1 MDNSYCCSILGRSKS
16 MDLNIE
22 KQYSEKI
29 SNLRYNGEI
38 DEAIKVCL
46 EATKNFQQNN
56 FFYKLLGDLYAQKN
70 NYVDAANA
78 YFEQLKRL
86 GTKPDQFKT
95 FARFYKTLTT
105 KVTPEFLIDYQNRI
119 SQAIQN
125 GEIPKNIHS
134 CLIESFGA
142 PFIFDKEILEFFH
155 KSDDDQFFD
164 EVRQF
169 VSSTRDNSI
178 VRALV
183 LYQSG
188 RTKVTRNTKTKM
200 FLLSVAEKKKLYPE
214 ALQLIGKMIYKSKK
228 FNPLIIRT
236 LLRISRKQGDYNYAE
251 NVLNFNNELI
261 EKSDF
266 NVLYE
271 LVYYFDTTN
280 NDELLDKTLEEM
292 LHKAQSSIPI
302 ARTLYNFYLTF
313 NKFDEAQAV
322 SELIQKLTSEQKTK
336 SRKIKSSQKQR
347 EEQQL
352 ESEQIVWQKLKDLVS
367 EQEHNRQMIA
377 LRDLIKGFSHELG
390 QPITNI
396 RYSVQLQEMKI
407 QRGLSST
414 NDIKRLFT
422 TILEQTAR
430 IGTLLERFRPIVSS
444 KSQSALFS
452 VNNCIS
458 QVFDDLDDRLR
469 DNLITYNITA
479 ENELILFGDRIQF
492 SQVFYN
498 LILNSIQAIN
508 SNGTIEV
515 ELSQTSDEIIILF
528 SDDGPGIPAEHEKKI
543 FEPFFSTKDPTSG
556 NGGEGLG
563 LFVVWNILRMYGGTI
578 QVNLKYK
585 NGAQFII
592 KIPAYKE
599 EKDSESHTNH

>member
-1 MDNSYCCSILGRSKS
+1 
-16 MDLNIE
+16 
-22 KQYSEKI
+22 
-29 SNLRYNGEI
+29 
-38 DEAIKVCL
+38 
-46 EATKNFQQNN
+46 
-56 FFYKLLGDLYAQKN
+56 
-70 NYVDAANA
+70 
-78 YFEQLKRL
+78 
-86 GTKPDQFKT
+86 
-95 FARFYKTLTT
+95 
-105 KVTPEFLIDYQNRI
+105 
-119 SQAIQN
+119 
-125 GEIPKNIHS
+125 
-134 CLIESFGA
+134 
-142 PFIFDKEILEFFH
+142 
-155 KSDDDQFFD
+155 
-164 EVRQF
+164 
-169 VSSTRDNSI
+169 
-178 VRALV
+178 
-183 LYQSG
+183 
-188 RTKVTRNTKTKM
+188 
-200 FLLSVAEKKKLYPE
+200 
-214 ALQLIGKMIYKSKK
+214 
-228 FNPLIIRT
+228 
-236 LLRISRKQGDYNYAE
+236 
-251 NVLNFNNELI
+251 
-261 EKSDF
+261 
-266 NVLYE
+266 
-271 LVYYFDTTN
+271 
-280 NDELLDKTLEEM
+280 M

-452 VNNCIS
+452 VNDCIS